1 MDLSRRTSLVAAL
14 FLLPAPFVHAQAAV
28 DPSGHWEGAIQIPGR
43 EEFHFEVDLV
53 RRDAGA
59 LAGAIS
65 SADAKGLQLVKV
77 AVEGRSITFQAR
89 SDQPFSAV
97 LSHDG
102 KQMSGNATLIGYS
115 LPFGMSRTGDAR
127 LEPPVTSSAVGKDVE
142 GTWTGTM
149 DANGMPLRLTLTV
162 TNQSGGG
169 AIARI
174 VSLDEGGLT
183 VPAVVTQNGSS
194 VTYEQSGI
202 AGSYS
207 GTLNGDRTELVGTWT
222 QGSVSLPLTFRRPVK

>member
-1 MDLSRRTSLVAAL
+1 MPASRRVSLAAAL
-14 FLLPAPFVHAQAAV
+14 LLLSAPVARAQSAV

-43 EEFHFEVDLV
+43 DDVRFEVDLA
-53 RRDAGA
+53 RRDAGDVT
-59 LAGAIS
+59 GAIS
-65 SADAKGLQLVKV
+65 AADEKGLPLTKV

-102 KQMSGNATLIGYS
+102 KQMSGNATLSGYS
-115 LPFGMSRTGDAR
+115 LPFGMNRTGDAR
-127 LEPPVTSSAVGKDVE
+127 LEPAVTSPSVGKELE
-142 GTWTGTM
+142 GTWNATLGI
-149 DANGMPLRLTLTV
+149 NGMSLRLALTV

-194 VTYEQSGI
+194 VNYEQKGV
-202 AGSYS
+202 AGSYA
-207 GTLNGDRTELVGTWT
+207 GTLNADGTELVGTWT
-222 QGSVSLPLTFRRPVK
+222 QRATSLPLAFRRGAE